1 MEIVVRAVRK
11 HQKDGLH
18 QTLSEGIDMI
28 YRRKFLNSLSK
39 MVIKQSSVLTRE
51 ELRSQAKHID
61 QYYQPSNYRETF
73 VPKKKDVPSGTPMED
88 VETDDYGPSFVTI
101 IDDTTL
107 LGPAG
112 IGRTLEGCLIADTV
126 ARPYHA
132 NGRLANGVSRSMKSF
147 GPIRTW
153 REIKKPGY
161 VEPTKRFDVAC
172 PLIQMWGKN
181 YYHWTAETLTKLRG
195 VEHICE
201 LLDIDPTLLIPNDP
215 TSWML
220 ESLNLLGYDEN
231 DLVKFSDFV
240 VEVDRLIV
248 PSYPG
253 PNASDLQWLRS
264 QMVSGANEETP
275 LINRSKRIFVDRQD
289 ATRRQITNVN
299 EVIDLLR
306 DRGFD
311 IIDPGNYS
319 VPEQVEIFSNAD
331 IIIGAHGAG
340 LTNIAY
346 SNNVNIVEL
355 FGQQKRSTF
364 YRIAK
369 LLNHNYTYIE
379 NKQSGV
385 DIKVDTTKL
394 RETVDEVIAGSC

>member
-1 MEIVVRAVRK
+1 METAIRAVRK
-11 HQKDGLH
+11 HRKDGL
-18 QTLSEGIDMI
+18 QETLSEAIDI
-28 YRRKFLNSLSK
+28 LYRRKILNSLSK
-39 MVIKQSSVLTRE
+39 KTVKNSTILTRR
-51 ELRSQAKHID
+51 ELRSRAKNID
-61 QYYQPSNYRETF
+61 KYYELSNSDEIH
-73 VPKKKDVPSGTPMED
+73 VPRKRDVPSEVPIEE
-88 VETDDYGPSFVTI
+88 VEPDDYGPSFVTLLE
-101 IDDTTL
+101 DTTV

-112 IGRTLEGCLIADTV
+112 IGRSSDGNLIADTV

-132 NGRLANGVSRSMKSF
+132 KGRLANGISRSMKSF

-264 QMVSGANEETP
+264 QMVSGANEETL

-355 FGQQKRSTF
+355 FGQQKRTTF